1 MNIRLFPALL
11 LLFTL
16 SSPAFAQ
23 LTNPPCDPLAYYNT
37 SGQGVVYRHAV
48 PTPWFAVRMTADWV
62 ATIDTAIIGMG
73 IDRASTS
80 GSKPDTLEIRVLAY
94 PLTPYFILDQL
105 TLLVPPNLQGLV
117 PDAMFVIDF
126 IIASP
131 IAWVDPPNDF
141 YLAWR
146 IKGPNGD
153 FARLLMTKPAQDPTR
168 SVIINT
174 NNTTVLAT
182 DFMRT
187 QLQLGSADSVDFRS
201 KVHACWPYGYPVE
214 LSSFTGRHQDGAVLL
229 EWKTATEENN
239 SGFIIERL
247 ASASENGLVNIWQRI
262 GFVEGHGTTKQLQ
275 EYFYADVHPDAA
287 ADRDGIVRYRLRQVD
302 YDGRADVSPVVEV
315 SVPRSLTFALDQIYP
330 NPAQV
335 GAGTA
340 SVAFTL
346 PADQAARLELF
357 DALGRSVALLAEG
370 DFRAGRTVLDIPLTG
385 LRSGVYFCRLI
396 SNGES
401 LVRRISVAE

>member
-1 MNIRLFPALL
+1 MNIRLFPTL
-11 LLFTL
+11 LLFVFATA
-16 SSPAFAQ
+16 PVFAQ
-23 LTNPPCDPLAYYNT
+23 LTNPPCDPLSYYNA
-37 SGQGVVYRHAV
+37 SGQEVVYRHAV
-48 PTPWFAVRMTADWV
+48 PTPWFAVRMTAEWV

-73 IDRASTS
+73 VERASTS

-94 PLTPYFILDQL
+94 PLTPYFILDQM

-117 PDAMFVIDF
+117 PDAMFVVEF

-153 FARLLMTKPAQDPTR
+153 IARLLMAKPAQDPTR
-168 SVIINT
+168 SVIINP
-174 NNTTVLAT
+174 NSTTVLAT

-187 QLQLGSADSVDFRS
+187 QLQLGSTDSVDFRA

-214 LSSFTGRHQDGAVLL
+214 LTSFSGHHQDGVVHLD
-229 EWKTATEENN
+229 WQTATEENN

-247 ASASENGLVNIWQRI
+247 ASTSDKGLVNIWQRI
-262 GFVEGHGTTKQLQ
+262 GFVEGHGSTNLMQQ
-275 EYFYADVHPDAA
+275 YFFTDGSPNAA

-302 YDGRADVSPVVEV
+302 YDGRTDVSPVVEV
-315 SVPRSLTFALDQIYP
+315 TVPREFTFALDQVYP
-330 NPAQV
+330 NPVQL
-335 GAGTA
+335 GAATA

-346 PADQAARLELF
+346 PVDQAARLELF
-357 DALGRSVALLAEG
+357 DALGRSVAVLADG
-370 DFRAGRTVLDIPLTG
+370 DFRAGRTVLDIPLAG